1 LTRRHIRGI
10 LQIIVSAV
18 LMALVLR
25 QVHWREVAAAVR
37 GMNVAWL
44 AGAWLL
50 YLLGFAVRAVRWQVL
65 LAALGIRRP
74 LHELTLWYLVGGF
87 FNVILPTGF
96 GGDAVRVVELAQDTA
111 PTGAGATARAP
122 DGAGATGAG
131 AAGPV
136 LNSVVVD
143 RYLGLI
149 VLLAMGLAAGLLR
162 PDLASG
168 PVFALMAL
176 LFAGGIAAA
185 WLLSRPWWQRRAADT
200 GWLSRLVRASKLP
213 AIAGGLGQYGR
224 DALLRGLA
232 ASLVFNLLQI
242 GWNAA
247 IATGLGLHLPAALYF
262 VFVPLTSVALLLPA
276 FGGLGVRELTYVTLL
291 AASGVAEPQAL
302 ALSLGVYAITVATGL
317 VGGVLYLA
325 QGLRRAGVRRASRA
339 QRKA

>member
-1 LTRRHIRGI
+1 MTRRHIRGI
-10 LQIIVSAV
+10 LQIIISTV

-25 QVHWREVAAAVR
+25 QVQWGEVAAAVR
-37 GMNVAWL
+37 GMNLGWL
-44 AGAWLL
+44 GLAWLL
-50 YLLGFAVRAVRWQVL
+50 YLLGFVVRAVRWQVL
-65 LAALGIRRP
+65 LEALGIRRP

-96 GGDAVRVVELAQDTA
+96 GGDAVRVVELAQD
-111 PTGAGATARAP
+111 
-122 DGAGATGAG
+122 AGATGR
-131 AAGPV
+131 AATGRA

-149 VLLAMGLAAGLLR
+149 VLLALGLAAGLLR
-162 PDLASG
+162 PDLAAG
-168 PVFALMAL
+168 PVFWVMAL
-176 LFAGGIAAA
+176 LFAGGILGA
-185 WLLSRPWWQRRAADT
+185 WLLSRPWWQRRAADS
-200 GWLSRLVRASKLP
+200 GLLGRLVRASKLP

-224 DALLRGLA
+224 AALLRGLA

-247 IATGLGLHLPAALYF
+247 IATGLGLHLPVALYF

-291 AASGVAEPQAL
+291 AASGVAQPQAL

-317 VGGVLYLA
+317 VGGLLYLT
-325 QGLRRAGVRRASRA
+325 QGLRRTGARPVPP

>member
-10 LQIIVSAV
+10 LQIVISTV

-25 QVHWREVAAAVR
+25 QVQWGEVAAAVR
-37 GMNVAWL
+37 DMNLGWL
-44 AGAWLL
+44 GLAWLL

-96 GGDAVRVVELAQDTA
+96 GGDAVRVVELAQDA
-111 PTGAGATARAP
+111 ARTGAA
-122 DGAGATGAG
+122 
-131 AAGPV
+131 

-149 VLLAMGLAAGLLR
+149 VLLAMGLGAGLLR
-162 PDLASG
+162 PDLAAG
-168 PVFALMAL
+168 PVFWLMAL
-176 LFAGGIAAA
+176 LFAGGILGA
-185 WLLSRPWWQRRAADT
+185 WLLSRPWWQRRAADS
-200 GWLSRLVRASKLP
+200 GLPGRLVRASKLP

-247 IATGLGLHLPAALYF
+247 IATGLGLHLPVALYF

-291 AASGVAEPQAL
+291 AATGVAAESAALAQPQAL

-325 QGLRRAGVRRASRA
+325 QGLRRTGARPSRP

>member
-1 LTRRHIRGI
+1 MTRRHIRGI
-10 LQIIVSAV
+10 LQIIISAV

-25 QVHWREVAAAVR
+25 QVQWREVAAVVR
-37 GMNVAWL
+37 GMSVGWL
-44 AGAWLL
+44 AVAWLL

-65 LAALGIRRP
+65 LDALGIRRP
-74 LHELTLWYLVGGF
+74 LRELTLWYLVGGF

-96 GGDAVRVVELAQDTA
+96 GGDAVRVVELAQD
-111 PTGAGATARAP
+111 
-122 DGAGATGAG
+122 AGATGRA
-131 AAGPV
+131 

-162 PDLASG
+162 PDLAAG
-168 PVFALMAL
+168 PVFWLMAL
-176 LFAGGIAAA
+176 LFAGGILGA

-200 GWLSRLVRASKLP
+200 GLLGRLVAASKLP
-213 AIAGGLGQYGR
+213 AIAGGLGEYGR

-291 AASGVAEPQAL
+291 AASGVAQPQAL

-325 QGLRRAGVRRASRA
+325 QGLRRTGARPSRP